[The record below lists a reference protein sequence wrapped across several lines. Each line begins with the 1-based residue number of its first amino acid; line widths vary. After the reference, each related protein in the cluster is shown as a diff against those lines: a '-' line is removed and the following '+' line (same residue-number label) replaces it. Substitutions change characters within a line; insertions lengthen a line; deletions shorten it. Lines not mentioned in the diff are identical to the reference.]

1 MKNTKMAAAGAA
13 HSLKKKAAAGA
24 AALSTM
30 QDLMKKAKM
39 DRGARPE
46 HHFEDIGLELLKPD
60 EKVLTF

>member
-1 MKNTKMAAAGAA
+1 MAA
-13 HSLKKKAAAGA
+13 SKQEKAAAGA

-46 HHFEDIGLELLKPD
+46 DHFEELGFDNLS
-60 EKVLTF
+60 